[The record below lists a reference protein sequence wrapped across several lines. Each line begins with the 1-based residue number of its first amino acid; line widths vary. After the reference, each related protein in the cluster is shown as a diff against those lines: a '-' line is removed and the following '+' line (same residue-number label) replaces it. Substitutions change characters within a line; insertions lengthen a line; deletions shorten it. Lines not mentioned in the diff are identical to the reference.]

1 MSSCLSIAWI
11 TISGT
16 PSSCRFVARPR
27 RYACRA
33 FPLQPVCLEPGLDNT
48 LGKVVQIQRPADSI
62 WEHPARCILGL
73 DRIEH
78 KSKRLDDR
86 NDGTTPG
93 SSSSSG
99 SWSRLSSESSR
110 PNAGCSERLH
120 RRLPTIGPR
129 ISPSRKPANHMTRIR
144 SLACD

>member
-1 MSSCLSIAWI
+1 MD
-11 TISGT
+11 
-16 PSSCRFVARPR
+16 
-27 RYACRA
+27 
-33 FPLQPVCLEPGLDNT
+33 PGLIT
-48 LGKVVQIQRPADSI
+48 TCAKFAQIQDTADSI
-62 WEHPARCILGL
+62 WEHPVRCILGL

-144 SLACD
+144 ILPCD

>member
-1 MSSCLSIAWI
+1 MTVTRSSGGFGA
-11 TISGT
+11 G
-16 PSSCRFVARPR
+16 PR
-27 RYACRA
+27 GYACRT
-33 FPLQPVCLEPGLDNT
+33 FPLKPVCFEPGLDT
-48 LGKVVQIQRPADSI
+48 TPGKVGQIQRPADSI

-120 RRLPTIGPR
+120 RRLPTLAPR
-129 ISPSRKPANHMTRIR
+129 LSPSPKPPNHMTRIR
-144 SLACD
+144 ILPCD